1 MLEIYQGNDKN
12 FVFSRKNT
20 DGEIITT
27 VPQELYFTVR
37 ADFQG
42 NIIFQKQ
49 LNNGI
54 SQKADGTWNIRVD
67 AENTKNLDVP
77 SIGLKCVCDVKVFD
91 ENGEET
97 TIVKPQPFLIL
108 PVATRI

>member
-1 MLEIYQGNDKN
+1 MIEIYQGNDKN
-12 FVFSRKNT
+12 FIFSRKNK

-37 ADFQG
+37 SNFQG
-42 NIIFQKQ
+42 NILFQKQ

-54 SQKADGTWNIRVD
+54 TQKSDGSWNIRVD
-67 AENTKNLDVP
+67 AENTKTLDIP
-77 SIGLKCVCDVKVFD
+77 STGLKCVCDVKVFD
-91 ENGEET
+91 ENGEEM
-97 TIVKPQPFLIL
+97 TIVKPQDFMIL